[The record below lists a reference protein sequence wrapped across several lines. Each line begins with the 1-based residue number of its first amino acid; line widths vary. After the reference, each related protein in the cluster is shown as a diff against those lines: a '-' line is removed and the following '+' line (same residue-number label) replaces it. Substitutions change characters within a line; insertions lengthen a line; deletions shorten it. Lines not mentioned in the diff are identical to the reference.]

1 MILEKRKKA
10 SVQEIFAELFEVLTV
25 GGLPASYSIL
35 TENLEDEILKKF
47 EWIQEPELH
56 KVLEIVLRTTYG
68 PETASEEER
77 AEVQNLYYFICR
89 HLGKEQKG
97 MSRFAF
103 YLIDVWI

>member
-1 MILEKRKKA
+1 MTRRMKR
-10 SVQEIFAELFEVLTV
+10 
-25 GGLPASYSIL
+25 PAKIRINARRKI
-35 TENLEDEILKKF
+35 TGRK
-47 EWIQEPELH
+47 IQEPELH

-68 PETASEEER
+68 PEMASEEER

>member
-47 EWIQEPELH
+47 EWH
-56 KVLEIVLRTTYG
+56 SGTG
-68 PETASEEER
+68 AS
-77 AEVQNLYYFICR
+77 
-89 HLGKEQKG
+89 
-97 MSRFAF
+97 
-103 YLIDVWI
+103 